1 MAVLLNLK
9 VDLIFEPNTHETLF
23 LECTVDDWKRGS
35 CLSPMILSVAQEG
48 QR

>member
-23 LECTVDDWKRGS
+23 LEYTVGD
-35 CLSPMILSVAQEG
+35 
-48 QR
+48 